1 MVAKKKVSRSG
12 SVGDP
17 HREQV
22 KRLTRGFMKRLER
35 PLGLDRTGNRL
46 TDRRRDDRYIMLW
59 GLIEDLVEEAIRT
72 NVIHVARKQPRT
84 RRGSERYLA
93 A

>member
-1 MVAKKKVSRSG
+1 VAKKKVSRSG
-12 SVGDP
+12 IVGDP

-35 PLGLDRTGNRL
+35 PLGLERTGNPL
-46 TDRRRDDRYIMLW
+46 MDRRRDDQYMLLW
-59 GLIEDLVEEAIRT
+59 SLIEDLVEETIRT
-72 NVIHVARKQPRT
+72 NVILVARKQPRT
-84 RRGSERYLA
+84 RRGSEGYRA